1 MRRTAQGLL
10 FGVLLAP
17 IGCESRPT
25 LTEPEGMQAHSAL
38 LYEPTLSG
46 NAYRIDAVTET
57 SFSLVNN
64 QGTVTAPWD
73 LETRFRAVQ
82 LNLIPTDPLHP
93 CYDAFV
99 AYNNVGLGDGFSS
112 LLSSLAECGSNAR
125 VIIQFDKGLPP
136 NPVRILSF
144 QPIP

>member
-1 MRRTAQGLL
+1 MRRAAQAVL

-17 IGCESRPT
+17 ISCEPLPT
-25 LTEPEGMQAHSAL
+25 VALPEGMDVHSAL

-46 NAYRIDAVTET
+46 SAYRIDAVTET
-57 SFSLVNN
+57 SITLVNN

-73 LETRFRAVQ
+73 ANTRFRRAQ
-82 LNLIPTDPLHP
+82 LNLIPNDPVHP

-99 AYNNVGLGDGFSS
+99 GYNNVGLGDGGFS
-112 LLSSLAECGSNAR
+112 LSSLALCGSSAR
-125 VIIQFDKGLPP
+125 VIIQYDNGLPP